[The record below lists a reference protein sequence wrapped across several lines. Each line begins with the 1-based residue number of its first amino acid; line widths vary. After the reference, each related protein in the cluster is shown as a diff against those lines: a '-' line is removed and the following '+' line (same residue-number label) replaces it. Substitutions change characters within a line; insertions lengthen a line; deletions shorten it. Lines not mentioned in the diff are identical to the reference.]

1 MKIRR
6 YDRINSMDKSQL
18 NKLIDSID
26 FTETGTQMYHLMSE
40 LYPICRSITGDGV
53 RRTLKM
59 IQSIIPLE
67 VKEVPTGTQVF
78 DWKIPKEWNIEDAWI
93 KNSKGDKIVD
103 FKKSNLHVL
112 NYSSPVEKRVTL
124 KELKEHLFSIPE
136 HPDWIPY
143 RTSYYQEN
151 WGFCVSHNQLGE
163 LKDELFDVYIG
174 SSLSDGYLTFGEFY
188 LRGESSD
195 EVLISTHICHPSLCN
210 DNLSGIVLS
219 AILGRHLSKVSL
231 KYSYRFLFIPGTIG
245 SITWLSLNEKS
256 ASRIKH
262 GLVVACVGDSG
273 NFTYKKTRGGSAEI
287 DKIVKYALNR
297 SAKDFS
303 DIDFFPYGYDERQ
316 YCSPGF
322 NLPVGCLMRT
332 PHGEYPEYH
341 TSADNLEFV
350 KPENMATSLSLYLNV
365 INILEKNKIYMNQN
379 PMCEPQLG
387 KRGLYQHIGGH
398 ADSKKFQLAL
408 LWTLNLSDGH
418 NSLLDIS
425 ERSGLDFRLIAEA
438 ADILV
443 AKDLLKEHKI
453 LT

>member
-1 MKIRR
+1 
-6 YDRINSMDKSQL
+6 MDKTKL
-18 NKLIDSID
+18 KDLIDSID
-26 FTETGTQMYHLMSE
+26 FTAAGKQMYQLIAE
-40 LYPICRSITGDGV
+40 LYPICRSITGNGV
-53 RRTLKM
+53 RQTLSK
-59 IQSIIPLE
+59 IKSVVPLE
-67 VKEVPTGTQVF
+67 VKEVPSGTQVF
-78 DWKIPKEWNIEDAWI
+78 DWEVPNEWSIQDAWV
-93 KNSKGDKIVD
+93 KNSKGDKIID

-112 NYSSPVEKRVTL
+112 NYSLPIKKEVSL
-124 KELKEHLFSIPE
+124 KELKKHIYTLPD

-143 RTSYYQEN
+143 RTSYYQKN
-151 WGFCVSHNQLGE
+151 WGFCASYKQFLE
-163 LKDELFDVYIG
+163 LNDEYYNVFIDSTLKEG
-174 SSLSDGYLTFGEFY
+174 SLTFGEFY
-188 LRGESSD
+188 LKGSKSE

-219 AILGRHLSKVSL
+219 AMLGKHLSNVSL

-245 SITWLSLNEKS
+245 SITWLSLNAKS

-273 NFTYKKTRGGSAEI
+273 NFTYKKTRQGSAEI
-287 DKIVKYALNR
+287 DKAVRHALQN
-297 SAKDFS
+297 SQNDFNI
-303 DIDFFPYGYDERQ
+303 IDFFPYGYDERQ

-350 KPENMATSLSLYLNV
+350 KPENLAASLSLYLDV
-365 INILEKNKIYMNQN
+365 LYILEENKKHISQN

-387 KRGLYQHIGGH
+387 RRGLYEHIGGH
-398 ADSKKFQLAL
+398 ADSKKLQFAL

-418 NSLLDIS
+418 HRLLDIS
-425 ERSGLDFRLIAEA
+425 ERSGLDFNLISDA

-443 AKDLLKEHKI
+443 EKGLIKEHK
-453 LT
+453 TRS